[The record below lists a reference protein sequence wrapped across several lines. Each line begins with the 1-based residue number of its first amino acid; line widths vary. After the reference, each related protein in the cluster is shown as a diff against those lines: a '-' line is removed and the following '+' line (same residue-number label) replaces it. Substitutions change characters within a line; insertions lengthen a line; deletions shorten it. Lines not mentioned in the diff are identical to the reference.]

1 MSGFKDWCENVMPF
15 VIASSSGEVVQA
27 SCDNGNSW
35 FDMDECEM
43 SDPALQF
50 DFGDYDYRI
59 KPRTIK
65 IGDFDVPEP
74 MRVEPGS
81 GVQYFVVETL
91 SDTPAACQTWN
102 GMDCE
107 KRWLS
112 MGLCHKSKESAIAHA
127 KALIALTSAK

>member
-1 MSGFKDWCENVMPF
+1 MSDFKDWCEKVMPF
-15 VIASSSGEVVQA
+15 VIASSNGDVVQA
-27 SCDNGNSW
+27 SCDNGHSW
-35 FDMDECEM
+35 FDMSECER

-50 DFGDYDYRI
+50 DFDDYDYRI

-74 MRVEPGS
+74 MRVEPDS
-81 GVQYFVVETL
+81 GCEYFVVEAL
-91 SDTPAACQTWN
+91 SDIPAASQIWN

-127 KALIALTSAK
+127 KAIISLSSMK

>member
-1 MSGFKDWCENVMPF
+1 MNSLQKWCKDNLH
-15 VIASSSGEVVQA
+15 VIEASANGEVVQIKPT
-27 SCDNGNSW
+27 G
-35 FDMDECEM
+35 CEQWV
-43 SDPALQF
+43 DINYPCF
-50 DFGDYDYRI
+50 RGDLAYEYRV

-74 MRVEPGS
+74 MRVEPDS
-81 GVQYFVVETL
+81 GCEYFVVEAL
-91 SDTPAACQTWN
+91 SDIPAASQIWN

-127 KALIALTSAK
+127 KAIISLASMK

>member
-1 MSGFKDWCENVMPF
+1 MNEFQVWCKEILPF
-15 VIASSSGEVVQA
+15 VKAAANGEVVEIKN
-27 SCDNGNSW
+27 DG
-35 FDMDECEM
+35 DEWSEKLVCNLIRGIE
-43 SDPALQF
+43 
-50 DFGDYDYRI
+50 YRI
-59 KPRTIK
+59 RPRTIK

-74 MRVEPGS
+74 MRVEPGY

-91 SDTPAACQTWN
+91 SDTPAACQIWN

-127 KALIALTSAK
+127 KALVALTSAK

>member
-1 MSGFKDWCENVMPF
+1 MSKLQDWCKEISDVVVSAANGEIIQISYDGKTWADKTELAF
-15 VIASSSGEVVQA
+15 DSS
-27 SCDNGNSW
+27 
-35 FDMDECEM
+35 
-43 SDPALQF
+43 
-50 DFGDYDYRI
+50 YKYRI

-74 MRVEPGS
+74 MRVAPDS
-81 GVQYFVVETL
+81 GCEYFVVEAL
-91 SDTPAACQTWN
+91 SDVPAASQVWN

-127 KALIALTSAK
+127 KALIALTSVK

>member
-1 MSGFKDWCENVMPF
+1 MSDFQEFCKKILPF
-15 VIASSSGEVVQA
+15 VQAGVNGDVVQWNA
-27 SCDNGNSW
+27 G
-35 FDMDECEM
+35 
-43 SDPALQF
+43 ALGWLDVNDANPDCLSF
-50 DFGDYDYRI
+50 TSREEYRI

-74 MRVEPGS
+74 MRGEPEYGHE
-81 GVQYFVVETL
+81 YFVVEAL
-91 SDTPAACQTWN
+91 SDIPAASQIWN

>member
-1 MSGFKDWCENVMPF
+1 MSDFKDWCEKVMPF
-15 VIASSSGEVVQA
+15 VIASSNGEVVQE

-35 FDMDECEM
+35 FDMSECER

-50 DFGDYDYRI
+50 DFDDYDYRI

-74 MRVEPGS
+74 MRTDIGI
-81 GVQYFVVETL
+81 GNKYF
-91 SDTPAACQTWN
+91 TPSLASASAIGC
-102 GMDCE
+102 
-107 KRWLS
+107 KWLGDGRDYELLRN
-112 MGLCHKSKESAIAHA
+112 GLCHDTCEAEEVHA

>member
-1 MSGFKDWCENVMPF
+1 MSDFKDWCEKVMPF
-15 VIASSSGEVVQA
+15 VIASSNGEVVQA
-27 SCDNGNSW
+27 SCDNGHSW
-35 FDMDECEM
+35 FDMSECER

-50 DFGDYDYRI
+50 DFDDYDYRI

-65 IGDFDVPEP
+65 IGYFDVPEP
-74 MRVEPGS
+74 MRVEPDS
-81 GVQYFVVETL
+81 GCEYFVVEAL
-91 SDTPAACQTWN
+91 SDIPAASQIWN

-127 KALIALTSAK
+127 KAIISLSSMK

>member
-1 MSGFKDWCENVMPF
+1 MNSLQKWCRDNLH
-15 VIASSSGEVVQA
+15 VIEASANGEVVQIKPT
-27 SCDNGNSW
+27 G
-35 FDMDECEM
+35 CELWV
-43 SDPALQF
+43 DIDYPCF
-50 DFGDYDYRI
+50 RGDLAYEYRV

-74 MRVEPGS
+74 MLVEPDS
-81 GVQYFVVETL
+81 GCEYFVVEAL
-91 SDTPAACQTWN
+91 SDIPAASQIWN

-127 KALIALTSAK
+127 KAIISLSSMK

>member
-1 MSGFKDWCENVMPF
+1 MSDFKDWCEKVMPF
-15 VIASSSGEVVQA
+15 VIASSNGGVVQA
-27 SCDNGNSW
+27 SCDNGHTW

-74 MRVEPGS
+74 MRVEPES
-81 GVQYFVVETL
+81 DVFVYCA
-91 SDTPAACQTWN
+91 TPHLECAVTGFHWTGN
-102 GMDCE
+102 DSEKLLLRRGMVHA
-107 KRWLS
+107 S
-112 MGLCHKSKESAIAHA
+112 TESAKIHA
-127 KALIALTSAK
+127 GAIISLTAAE